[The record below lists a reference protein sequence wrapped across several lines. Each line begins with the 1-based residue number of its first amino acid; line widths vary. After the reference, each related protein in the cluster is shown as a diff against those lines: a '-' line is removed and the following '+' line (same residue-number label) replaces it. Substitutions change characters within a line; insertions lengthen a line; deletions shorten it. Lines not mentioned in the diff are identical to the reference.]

1 MQAFYG
7 VYDGHGGRAA
17 VDFVADKLGKNVV
30 AALAASTTASHHHQQ
45 PELSAPPPSKTSG
58 AVVEDEAGQEEE
70 QVDAVVAAIRA
81 AYLTTDREFLT
92 QVGIIYTHR
101 LLYVSDSCVACT
113 STLFV
118 PIKKINLDKF

>member
-30 AALAASTTASHHHQQ
+30 AALAASTTASQQ
-45 PELSAPPPSKTSG
+45 QQQQELSPSSSSTQLPKTS
-58 AVVEDEAGQEEE
+58 AAVEDEAEQE

-92 QVGIIYTHR
+92 QVGIIYISLTMR
-101 LLYVSDSCVACT
+101 SVR
-113 STLFV
+113 FV
-118 PIKKINLDKF
+118 CSL

>member
-1 MQAFYG
+1 M
-7 VYDGHGGRAA
+7 YDGHGGRAA

-30 AALAASTTASHHHQQ
+30 AALAASTTASHHQ
-45 PELSAPPPSKTSG
+45 PELSPSPSPAPPPSKTSG

-70 QVDAVVAAIRA
+70 QFDAVVAAIRA

-101 LLYVSDSCVACT
+101 LLYASDSCVVYT
-113 STLFV
+113 STLFSLPV
-118 PIKKINLDKF
+118 KKIILNKF